1 MGKLFSVLHLNICSL
16 PGNYDQL
23 VHYLSSLNHEFS
35 VIVLPETWLTKE
47 AFMSCHHITLPL
59 QSNQVWGRNVSLV
72 HQNFEFDDRLDISL
86 KCDEVEVESVFIE
99 ILSYNNKKMWSQVVF
114 TEHLTLILF
123 ASIIAPQ
130 IVLSLSRKRKCVQF
144 FPYMHC
150 TKYLQKKVQHKFSQ

>member
-35 VIVLPETWLTKE
+35 VIVLPETWL
-47 AFMSCHHITLPL
+47 
-59 QSNQVWGRNVSLV
+59 VVSLV

-99 ILSYNNKKMWSQVVF
+99 ILSYNNKKMWS
-114 TEHLTLILF
+114 
-123 ASIIAPQ
+123 
-130 IVLSLSRKRKCVQF
+130 
-144 FPYMHC
+144 
-150 TKYLQKKVQHKFSQ
+150 